1 MRPWQTQHA
10 HLNAPM
16 PANHADFR
24 RFDLQ
29 FRQAIHG
36 IWVLNTYEMT
46 RNMPYY
52 GLVFNR
58 FVVFVSK
65 HSKSYE
71 NLKVSTKVSL
81 LGVDSLCTLGDF
93 RNISTIFIFSLAVP
107 PHNFCNFDTKML

>member
-1 MRPWQTQHA
+1 MDLTKKDWP
-10 HLNAPM
+10 
-16 PANHADFR
+16 
-24 RFDLQ
+24 LQ

-71 NLKVSTKVSL
+71 NLKVNNK
-81 LGVDSLCTLGDF
+81 
-93 RNISTIFIFSLAVP
+93 FIIIYLKGS
-107 PHNFCNFDTKML
+107 KIRI